1 MLNVLESDIA
11 QGTKIKDEST
21 VASGDSR
28 NCANLHGRCS
38 HLFATCRSLDRKGVF
53 PIGQRV
59 SVRVL
64 AIPRE
69 IEATGL
75 LGAKIL
81 GLNHLAG
88 SILDRQFHRVG
99 RALKQRTADGLTIGK
114 RQDIAGH
121 HDIFADDS
129 CRLQALRFVVA
140 GQELG

>member
-1 MLNVLESDIA
+1 ILWLVASIALEAAFNPLNACWNAIIYPLQNLLNVLESDIA

-21 VASGDSR
+21 VASGNSR

-75 LGAKIL
+75 R
-81 GLNHLAG
+81 
-88 SILDRQFHRVG
+88 SEERRVG
-99 RALKQRTADGLTIGK
+99 KE
-114 RQDIAGH
+114 
-121 HDIFADDS
+121 
-129 CRLQALRFVVA
+129 CRSRWSP
-140 GQELG
+140 